1 MPHEEDT
8 MNIGMLWYD
17 DNPKT
22 ALIKKIER
30 AAGYYEEKYGKS
42 PTLCLVHPTML
53 TNPGQVAIGK
63 DDSRLEVRAA
73 PFVQPNHFWI
83 GLNTEEGK

>member
-1 MPHEEDT
+1 

-22 ALIKKIER
+22 GLINKIER
-30 AAGYYEEKYGKS
+30 AANYYEEKYGKQ

-53 TNPGQVAIGK
+53 TNSAQAAIGK
-63 DDSRLEVRAA
+63 DDTRLEVRTAH
-73 PFVQPNHFWI
+73 FVRPNHFWI
-83 GLNTEEGK
+83 GLKAEESK